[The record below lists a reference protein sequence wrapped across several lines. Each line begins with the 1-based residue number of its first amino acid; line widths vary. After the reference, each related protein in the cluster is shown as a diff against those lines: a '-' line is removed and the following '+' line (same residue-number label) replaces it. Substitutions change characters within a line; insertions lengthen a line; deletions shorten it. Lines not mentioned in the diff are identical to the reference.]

1 MAMLPGTCNNLD
13 FFFMLAGY
21 KEVGKKPK
29 PDALHVECSFDSLP
43 GEEQFCQV
51 PIDNLI
57 TGPCTEKNH
66 YGYDKG
72 KPCVLLKL
80 NKVCIHSFCL
90 LPLISSLPSLVHVS
104 HYVIVIF

>member
-1 MAMLPGTCNNLD
+1 MAMLPGSTCNNLD

-43 GEEQFCQV
+43 GEDQFCQV

-80 NKVCIHSFCL
+80 NKVCTFIPSASFHSLGHCE
-90 LPLISSLPSLVHVS
+90 P
-104 HYVIVIF
+104 